1 MVLVLYELSVCIL
14 LMTHSSFLF
23 PTVSVLVRLFKR
35 EVYSKGVFLWKQGTE
50 SDCTK
55 ILIRGSIISHLEG
68 TDTSELITPGN
79 FVGEL
84 GLVYGTKRLTTVECV
99 SDSAVLYS
107 LSRDAWETL
116 SERQPRVA
124 RIMDMVVIQY
134 LTHRVQHV
142 SNRIFETRCLPI

>member
-1 MVLVLYELSVCIL
+1 MFTFTFTTV
-14 LMTHSSFLF
+14 
-23 PTVSVLVRLFKR
+23 VSVLVRSFKR
-35 EVYSKGVFLWKQGTE
+35 EVYFKDAVVWTQGSE

-55 ILIRGSIISHLEG
+55 ILVRGTL
-68 TDTSELITPGN
+68 TSTLTGNETCELITKGS
-79 FVGEL
+79 FIGEL
-84 GLVYGTKRLTTVECV
+84 GLVHGTRRLTTVKCM

-107 LSRDAWETL
+107 LSKEAWLDL

-124 RIMDMVVIQY
+124 RIMDGIVIHY